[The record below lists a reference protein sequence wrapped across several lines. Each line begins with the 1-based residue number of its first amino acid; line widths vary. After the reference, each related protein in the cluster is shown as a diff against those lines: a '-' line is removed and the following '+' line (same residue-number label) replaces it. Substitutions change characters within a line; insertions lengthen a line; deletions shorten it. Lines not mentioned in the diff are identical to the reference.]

1 MKPFERQQKIL
12 DYLIA
17 NGRTDV
23 DVLADYFK
31 LTGATIRKDLTTLEN
46 QKKVLRTYGSVV
58 ILQEEYDQPIDQKTH
73 INLFQKQKIGQ
84 KATTLIREGDSIILD
99 AGSTVLQMIPHLT
112 PFDNL
117 TVMTNSLHIVN
128 GITQLNKSY
137 NLWMSGGTFRD
148 KSSSFHGY
156 LAEAAFKDATF
167 DLLFIGT
174 DGLDPQVGLT
184 TFNEVYGVSKAMCNA
199 AKRIVV
205 LTDSSKFGRKSP
217 NIVCG
222 LDKIDTIITDSDL
235 AEPIRALIRE
245 KGINLLIV

>member
-1 MKPFERQQKIL
+1 MKPFERQQRIL

-17 NGRTDV
+17 HGKTDV
-23 DVLADYFK
+23 DVLANYFQ
-31 LTGATIRKDLTTLEN
+31 LTGATIRKDLTILEN

-58 ILQEEYDQPIDQKTH
+58 FLPEESDQPIDQKTH

-84 KATTLIREGDSIILD
+84 KATTLIRDGDSIILD

-112 PFDNL
+112 PFNNL

-137 NLWMSGGTFRD
+137 NLWISGGTFRE

-156 LAEAAFKDATF
+156 LAESAFKGSNF
-167 DLLFIGT
+167 DVLFIGT
-174 DGLDPQVGLT
+174 DGIDPEIGLT
-184 TFNEVYGVSKAMCNA
+184 TFNEVYGVSQAMCNA
-199 AKRIVV
+199 AKKIIV

-217 NIVCG
+217 NVVCG
-222 LDKIDTIITDSDL
+222 LDKVDTVITDNNLSSDMKKRL
-235 AEPIRALIRE
+235 EE
-245 KGINLLIV
+245 KGIKVLIA